1 MMGLRL
7 VFRGDDLL
15 SCHPSLHGHYPLR
28 RYYDDSDFCQPPRDV
43 PALADLLCSRHH
55 PCLTYDHQPP
65 QHSPAQ
71 VPYLH
76 ALVRRLTRRGFA
88 FHSQARRFALAES
101 CSLSLSSV
109 RFFSLLSTPPRGDAV
124 TSSSHPE
131 HGSRW
136 PGSFTPKDR
145 DASQRTSADLRVRS
159 TPQTGIAPQCPPVVL
174 ACSAPKPR
182 VLAALSVK
190 RRPLS
195 ESDPLRARRP
205 ALQGRFGA
213 RCHIRYCL

>member
-136 PGSFTPKDR
+136 PGSLTPEDR
-145 DASQRTSADLRVRS
+145 DASQRTRGIILIPGLGWVRVS
-159 TPQTGIAPQCPPVVL
+159 GSVWDQDDPTPEG
-174 ACSAPKPR
+174 
-182 VLAALSVK
+182 AA
-190 RRPLS
+190 
-195 ESDPLRARRP
+195 
-205 ALQGRFGA
+205 GG
-213 RCHIRYCL
+213 CTT

>member
-136 PGSFTPKDR
+136 PGSLTPEDR
-145 DASQRTSADLRVRS
+145 DASQRTRGIILIPGLGWVRVS
-159 TPQTGIAPQCPPVVL
+159 GSVWDQDDPTP
-174 ACSAPKPR
+174 
-182 VLAALSVK
+182 
-190 RRPLS
+190 
-195 ESDPLRARRP
+195 E
-205 ALQGRFGA
+205 GA
-213 RCHIRYCL
+213 RQRRLEDQPPYPRQAFASTALPARALE

>member
-136 PGSFTPKDR
+136 PGSLTPEDR
-145 DASQRTSADLRVRS
+145 DASQRTRADLRVRS
-159 TPQTGIAPQCPPVVL
+159 IDSLGSPFGLLSVVYL
-174 ACSAPKPR
+174 ALLGSASTHGS
-182 VLAALSVK
+182 ALSFS
-190 RRPLS
+190 LS
-195 ESDPLRARRP
+195 A
-205 ALQGRFGA
+205 
-213 RCHIRYCL
+213 

>member
-136 PGSFTPKDR
+136 PGSLTPEDR
-145 DASQRTSADLRVRS
+145 DASQRTSAGLRARS
-159 TPQTGIAPQCPPVVL
+159 TPQSHKTPASP
-174 ACSAPKPR
+174 SAFAG
-182 VLAALSVK
+182 LLLHFSS
-190 RRPLS
+190 PLS
-195 ESDPLRARRP
+195 HHASSSPCNV
-205 ALQGRFGA
+205 G
-213 RCHIRYCL
+213 HKS